1 MKKYQPKKDKKRN
14 GLLYLGLLAALV
26 LLIPLYLVLDRW
38 VNVNGIDILYI
49 LLCCLTILIFY
60 FFPQLL
66 FWQTIQI
73 DANYITVRRS
83 GFVPDKLVFPKSEV
97 AYCRLDAKNGL
108 GLTQQWKDPELKDGA
123 AIAFVLKNDMKITSD
138 KMYFDETDFEEFKK
152 ILPNFVRA
160 EDAKYHNPTSGKKIP
175 IRHSRQF
182 IIAAFGILMLGAAYV
197 AYKIAFAG
205 GGIW

>member
-14 GLLYLGLLAALV
+14 GLLYLGLVGGLVCLA
-26 LLIPLYLVLDRW
+26 LIYLVLDRW
-38 VNVNGIDILYI
+38 THVNNIDILYI
-49 LLCCLTILIFY
+49 FLCCIVVLILY

-97 AYCRLDAKNGL
+97 AYCRLDSKNGL

-123 AIAFVLKNDMKITSD
+123 AIAFVLKNGMKVTSD
-138 KMYFDETDFEEFKK
+138 KMYFDAEDFAEFQKL
-152 ILPNFVRA
+152 LPNFVRA
-160 EDAKYHNPTSGKKIP
+160 EEAKNHNPTSGKTIP

-182 IIAAFGILMLGAAYV
+182 ILAAFGVLLLMAAYV
-197 AYKIAFAG
+197 AYKVAFSG
-205 GGIW
+205 GLS